1 MSSGKKISSIIKQ
14 EILLAT
20 KHPEATISSIAK
32 RYNISPS
39 TIRKWQKQNIVKE
52 VDPSNEFVELG
63 LSSSKPNVLIGEES
77 LKKELILTEVSLSCE
92 NVNMNL
98 SGSLKSKMLISLIKI
113 MEETCCN

>member
-1 MSSGKKISSIIKQ
+1 MSSGKKLSESIKK
-14 EILLAT
+14 EILEAS
-20 KHPEATISSIAK
+20 KHPEAKISSIAK

-52 VDPSNEFVELG
+52 IESNNEFVELE
-63 LSSSKPNVLIGEES
+63 LSSNKPNVLIGEES

-113 MEETCCN
+113 MEESCCN